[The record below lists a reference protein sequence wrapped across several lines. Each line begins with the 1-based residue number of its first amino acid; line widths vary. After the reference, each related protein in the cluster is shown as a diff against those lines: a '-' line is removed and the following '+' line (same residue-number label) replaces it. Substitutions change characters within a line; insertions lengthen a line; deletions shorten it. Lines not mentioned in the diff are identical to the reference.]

1 MRELKKRT
9 LDADLEAGDI
19 TQEEYDEKVKEL
31 EEQEA
36 EDKAKEAKKKSKKG
50 KNKDTQTEEIA
61 LPTNEI
67 ESSVSGVPTV
77 DVINQTAM
85 SVGEINAAEETE
97 DVTVTDNK
105 ENENDSDNEG
115 GKQ

>member
-1 MRELKKRT
+1 M
-9 LDADLEAGDI
+9 
-19 TQEEYDEKVKEL
+19 
-31 EEQEA
+31 
-36 EDKAKEAKKKSKKG
+36 
-50 KNKDTQTEEIA
+50 
-61 LPTNEI
+61 PTNEI